1 MAMGIFDFLNKGFPE
16 GAKVEKAKL
25 EAAQPAQAAQ
35 PTQSGLS
42 LKQVLDTHQDCKA
55 SLQKVLEGES
65 NEVLDIEIVSADK
78 HCTLG
83 KWIYKEGK
91 QLYGD
96 LPEYELARKA
106 HAEFHV
112 YAGEALKQ
120 HQLGNQVF
128 ADVILKT
135 KFRNTSNKN
144 QLALNSLFGA
154 AKFR

>member
-1 MAMGIFDFLNKGFPE
+1 MGLFDFLNKGFPE
-16 GAKVEKAKL
+16 GANVEKAKL
-25 EAAQPAQAAQ
+25 EDAPQAQAL
-35 PTQSGLS
+35 PGLS
-42 LKQVLDTHQDCKA
+42 LKQVLDSHQDCKA

-65 NEVLDIEIVSADK
+65 NEVLDLEIVSADK

>member
-1 MAMGIFDFLNKGFPE
+1 MGLFDFLNKSAPE
-16 GAKVEKAKL
+16 VEKAKEKAKL
-25 EAAQPAQAAQ
+25 DIATQ
-35 PTQSGLS
+35 PTQTGLN

-55 SLQKVLEGES
+55 KLLTVLEGES
-65 NEVLDIEIVSADK
+65 NEVLDIEIISADN
-78 HCTLG
+78 HCVLG
-83 KWIYKEGK
+83 KWIYAEGK
-91 QLYGD
+91 QLYSD

-120 HQLGNQVF
+120 HVLGNQVF